1 MAIETKVEGKPEQIT
16 SLADWLTSSLE
27 PAVSTSGDKLSSA
40 KKNLGSEWQG
50 ETAEAIVSWLA
61 DAVSASD
68 SLSTRIADIATA
80 LTTYNLVLSS
90 VRTEAECVRNDATS
104 GGLTVNGTVVGEPK
118 DSSDATKTALY
129 SSLSGRMSTANSTL
143 STAQQNLRTSLVPS
157 DADRISLCN
166 TIFGFVADLGMGS
179 FKIYASR
186 VIQNSIIEAG
196 EAKVQQAAR
205 MQRSVTA
212 ASAEGK
218 LSPAEVRA
226 ANAELNRANELAQEG
241 ARFKE
246 VARNYEA
253 APRVSWFTD
262 EIVDPAVSEAAGV
275 TKQTSAVKAAG
286 KFARG
291 SSAALAVV
299 GTGVGIYA
307 DMQSGE
313 SGWQA
318 GVSNVSATATGLAV
332 GFAIGSVVPGPGNV
346 VGAAVGLAVGAVA
359 SVVTSTFTDGMVDS
373 LFEDNKG
380 VAHAAEKG
388 VEAVGQLG
396 KDIGS
401 GIGSAIKGAGKL
413 FGW

>member
-1 MAIETKVEGKPEQIT
+1 
-16 SLADWLTSSLE
+16 
-27 PAVSTSGDKLSSA
+27 
-40 KKNLGSEWQG
+40 
-50 ETAEAIVSWLA
+50 
-61 DAVSASD
+61 
-68 SLSTRIADIATA
+68 
-80 LTTYNLVLSS
+80 
-90 VRTEAECVRNDATS
+90 
-104 GGLTVNGTVVGEPK
+104 
-118 DSSDATKTALY
+118 
-129 SSLSGRMSTANSTL
+129 
-143 STAQQNLRTSLVPS
+143 
-157 DADRISLCN
+157 
-166 TIFGFVADLGMGS
+166 MGS
-179 FKIYASR
+179 FKIYGSR
-186 VIQNSIIEAG
+186 VIQNSILVAG

-205 MQRSVTA
+205 MQRSVAA

-218 LSPAEVRA
+218 LSPAQVRA

-246 VARNYEA
+246 VARQYEA

-275 TKQTSAVKAAG
+275 TKQTNTVKAAG

-291 SSAALAVV
+291 GSAALAVV

-307 DMQSGE
+307 DMESGE
-313 SGWQA
+313 SGLQA
-318 GVSNVSATATGLAV
+318 SVSNVSATATGLAV

-346 VGAAVGLAVGAVA
+346 VGAAVGLAVGATV
-359 SVVTSTFTDGMVDS
+359 SVMASTFTDGMVDS

-401 GIGSAIKGAGKL
+401 GIGSAVKGAGKL